1 MPCEPGVRKHRKS
14 LPGILLALRN
24 SPLAQSPMICMPA
37 LPLIT
42 MPEATFQSRPEKSLS
57 TSLRSCDMRWN
68 TFSVV
73 GELSALGSS
82 SMNALR

>member
-1 MPCEPGVRKHRKS
+1 MPGTFF
-14 LPGILLALRN
+14 ALMN
-24 SPLAQSPMICMPA
+24 SPLAQSPMIWKPA

-57 TSLRSCDMRWN
+57 TSLRICDMRWN

-73 GELSALGSS
+73 GEFSAFGSS